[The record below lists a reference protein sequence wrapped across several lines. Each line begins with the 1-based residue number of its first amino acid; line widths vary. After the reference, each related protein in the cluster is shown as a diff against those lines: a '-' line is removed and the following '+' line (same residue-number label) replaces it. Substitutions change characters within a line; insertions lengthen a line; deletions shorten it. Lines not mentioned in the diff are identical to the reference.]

1 MSKKVVKLTQE
12 DIEKVVSNIIQE
24 NEGELDEYLFLGGD
38 GKQPQNLSADT
49 KLVYAAKD
57 NDGNYYIVDAVSGKI
72 LAKDNIANQSG
83 GRAAAE

>member
-1 MSKKVVKLTQE
+1 MSKKVIKLTQK
-12 DIEKVVSNIIQE
+12 DIEKVVSNIINE
-24 NEGELDEYLFLGGD
+24 NEGELDEYLFLGDKGNEPT
-38 GKQPQNLSADT
+38 QLSADT

-57 NDGNYYIVDAVSGKI
+57 DNGNYYVIDAVSGKV

>member
-1 MSKKVVKLTQE
+1 MSKKVVKLTQK

-38 GKQPQNLSADT
+38 GNKPQNISPNT

-57 NDGNYYIVDAVSGKI
+57 DEGNYYVVDAVSGKI